1 MHRLLIASALI
12 LSLASCSHDFGSP
25 SVDITAYGAPATC
38 YAGNQI
44 QLNGVAAGQN
54 GAVVFDVRWA
64 QQSGPAVVNLVAF
77 YDPGV
82 ATGIVPTAG
91 TYVFTYVVRW
101 REGSGLAYNE
111 HTDSRSVT
119 IAVAPAANG

>member
-1 MHRLLIASALI
+1 MHRLALCLVI
-12 LSLASCSHDFGSP
+12 LALASCSHDMGSP
-25 SVDITAYGAPATC
+25 SVDITAYGAPTTC

-44 QLNGVAAGQN
+44 QLNGVATGQH
-54 GAVVFDVRWA
+54 GATVYDVRWA
-64 QQSGPAVVNLVAF
+64 QQSGPASVNLLAR

-82 ATGIVPTAG
+82 VTGIVPTAG

-101 REGSGLAYNE
+101 RDGAGITYNE
-111 HTDSRSVT
+111 HTDTKTVT